1 MNDRTYEYLKT
12 IIDSGSMTEAA
23 NKLYI
28 TQPALSQFIKRIETK
43 VGIELF
49 ERGLHPLRLT
59 EAGKVFMQSLEK
71 IEIIKNKT
79 IDLIQEM
86 NDLKRGSLT
95 IGTSYY
101 RTYCFL
107 SPIIKKYMEMY
118 PGINIK
124 LIEENTA
131 TLEFLAQQGKT
142 DFSFGYLPV
151 NLPNLDAFRLYEEEV
166 FITTSR
172 DHRLVKENKI
182 KFPQELPFPV
192 INAKELRNDSVIM
205 MKKGQQLRTHFIE
218 FEKLIDS
225 KLDVILET
233 YSMVTAQRLVS
244 EGIGITILP
253 FKMALSSKAP
263 VAYFQTSPTLSKRT
277 AVIYYSSLY
286 PLKKPA
292 VKFIELIQEYIDTPF
307 SENTID

>member
-1 MNDRTYEYLKT
+1 MDEQTYTYLKT
-12 IIDSGSMTEAA
+12 VINNGSITEAA

-28 TQPALSQFIKRIETK
+28 TQPALSQFIKRIEEK
-43 VGIELF
+43 AGIELF
-49 ERGLHPLRLT
+49 ERDFHPLRLT

-79 IDLIQEM
+79 IDIIQEM
-86 NDLKRGSLT
+86 NNLERGSLT

-101 RTYCFL
+101 RTYYFL
-107 SPIIKKYMEMY
+107 PPIIKKYMKMY

-131 TLEFLAQQGKT
+131 TLESLAQQGKT

-151 NLPNLDAFRLYEEEV
+151 KLPNLDTLKLFEEEI
-166 FITTSR
+166 FIAIPR
-172 DHRLVKENKI
+172 DHRAVKKNNI
-182 KFPQELPFPV
+182 QFPQKLPFPV
-192 INAKELRNDSVIM
+192 IDVNELRNDSVII

-218 FEKLIDS
+218 LEKLIDT
-225 KLDVILET
+225 KLNVILET
-233 YSMVTAQRLVS
+233 DSMNAAQKFVS

-253 FKMALSSKAP
+253 FEMTLDNKAP
-263 VAYFQTSPTLSKRT
+263 VAYFQTSPALSRRT
-277 AVIYYSSLY
+277 AIIYYSSLY

-292 VKFIELIQEYIDTPF
+292 VKFIELIREYIETF
-307 SENTID
+307 SPENSID